1 MHPMTIPSLLA
12 LGLCV
17 LAVVLLARSG
27 PVALGSW
34 RIYAGTGRRHQ
45 EDAGLRAPVMPPGVQ
60 DRMAI
65 LAESGYHEIGV
76 TRLELPD
83 GERFAWILAA
93 GDAESYIILAGG
105 LSGVPLTGI
114 YSAWADGTWLGTMH
128 PRGTPIDRGG
138 LHIRIVPTSLG
149 LAVTEHLAG
158 LARIRAVHAD
168 PRPVRTLADMLALDL
183 DYRKRFAGTAI
194 RSLTLRNMVPG
205 ILSAGAL
212 VIAILLLIL
221 TWR

>member
-1 MHPMTIPSLLA
+1 MTIPSLLA

-17 LAVVLLARSG
+17 LAGVLLARSG
-27 PVALGSW
+27 PVALASW

-45 EDAGLRAPVMPPGVQ
+45 EDAGSRAPATPPGVQ

-65 LAESGYHEIGV
+65 LAGSGYHEIGV
-76 TRLELPD
+76 TRLVLPA
-83 GERFAWILAA
+83 GERFAWIMAA
-93 GDAESYIILAGG
+93 ADAESYGILAGG
-105 LSGVPLTGI
+105 PGGVSMTGI
-114 YSAWADGTWLGTMH
+114 YSAWADGTWLGTIH

-138 LHIRIVPTSLG
+138 LQLRIVPTSLD

-158 LARIRAVHAD
+158 LARIRAVHGD
-168 PRPVRTLADMLALDL
+168 PRHVVTLTDMLALDL
-183 DYRKRFAGTAI
+183 DYRHRFGGTSI
-194 RSLTLRNMVPG
+194 RSLTFRNMLPA

-212 VIAILLLIL
+212 VIAILLLVL